1 MSQGKA
7 EPLDSDKAAM
17 RVAIAEA
24 QRALEHAD
32 VPVGAVAL
40 RDGVVIGQRHNERE
54 LRKDPTA
61 HAELLLLRDV
71 AQAQSDWRLGDV
83 TVVVTLEPCAMCAGA
98 MVNARLGR
106 LVFGALDPKA
116 GAVSSLYE
124 LCHDERLNHEVA
136 VTGGVLADECG
147 ELLISF
153 FAERRGR
160 HPEH

>member
-1 MSQGKA
+1 MSLGQGD
-7 EPLDSDKAAM
+7 PLDSDVEAM
-17 RVAIAEA
+17 RLAIAEA

-40 RDGVVIGQRHNERE
+40 RDGVVIGRRHNERE

-61 HAELLLLRDV
+61 HAELLLLRD
-71 AQAQSDWRLGDV
+71 AARAQSDWRLGEV

-116 GAVSSLYE
+116 GAVASLYE
-124 LCHDERLNHEVA
+124 LCRDERLNHEVS
-136 VTGGVLADECG
+136 VTGGVLAEECG
-147 ELLISF
+147 RLLSTF
-153 FAERRGR
+153 FSGRRR
-160 HPEH
+160 SRPEG

>member
-1 MSQGKA
+1 VSQDQA
-7 EPLDSDKAAM
+7 ESVDSDEAAM
-17 RVAIAEA
+17 RLAVAEA
-24 QRALEHAD
+24 ERALEHAD
-32 VPVGAVAL
+32 VPVGAIAL
-40 RDGVVIGQRHNERE
+40 RNGVVIGRRHNERE

-71 AQAQSDWRLGDV
+71 AQAQSDWRLGEV
-83 TVVVTLEPCAMCAGA
+83 TIVVTLEPCAMCAGA

-116 GAVSSLYE
+116 GAVASLYQ

-136 VTGGVLADECG
+136 VTGGVLAAQCG

-153 FAERRGR
+153 FAERRGQR
-160 HPEH
+160 PRG